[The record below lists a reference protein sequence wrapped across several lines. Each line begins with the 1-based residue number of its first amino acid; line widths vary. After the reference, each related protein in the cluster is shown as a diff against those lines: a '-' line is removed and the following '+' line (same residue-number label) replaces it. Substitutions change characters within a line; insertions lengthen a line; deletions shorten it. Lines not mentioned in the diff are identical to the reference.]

1 MAKGSSDLSAVDAFK
16 QGVVDRLGA
25 SIKKAFI
32 DPKNIVYDRF
42 SSGSY
47 LLDDELKGGYVKGKH
62 VEFMGESGSGKAQPL
77 SCNILTP
84 TGFKKMGDI
93 RYGDSVISYDGTPTT
108 VLGVYPQGIQKV
120 YEFTFD
126 DGSKTR
132 ATGDHL
138 WEVYSNKDNTPS
150 IITTND
156 ILREGFLKSDGGK
169 KFKII
174 RNEPVQFTSNRKLEL
189 NPYLLGFLI
198 GDGCLSDNSVMFTTV
213 DEQIL
218 DEIRKIIVDDG
229 LRVTFSPTTEG
240 SISYRFKKNYK
251 GKGKN
256 DVSKYLGLLGLS
268 GKTSYYKFIPEHYL
282 YASIEDRV
290 SLLQGL
296 MDSDGSASSAQ
307 GELEFSTSSLKL
319 SEDFTFLA
327 KSLGFRCKV
336 SSRMA
341 SYLNSAGVRVDCAR
355 SYRCRLIQQNS
366 NIKPFRLDRKNKN
379 YFSKYKESYYKFQFI
394 YDIKEV
400 EAEECQCIKVAHD
413 SSLYI
418 TDDFIVTHNTSSCA
432 EAVAQFQKKYP
443 KEMIMWFDLENVLD
457 EDYFN
462 NIGVNIDP
470 DKFILLRPSTG
481 EEVFEIIREF
491 TKSFKGGLIVID
503 SVPLM
508 VPETTMEAD
517 FNQANVA
524 AQARLM
530 SKGLEMTMAH
540 VSKSEATMF
549 FINQLRVNI
558 GNTYGDPN
566 VTKGGKA
573 LGYYVRTRI
582 KTSRQNS
589 KGIAGESSGNTFELV
604 KANYGNEKK
613 KVETRI
619 VYGQGIDKYSELIDF
634 CTKLDVFEKSGSW
647 FSYKG
652 TKLANGK
659 NAFIEVLKD
668 NIELFEE
675 LEQIVRNHIKEK
687 YEKKNGSN

>member
-25 SIKKAFI
+25 NIKKAFI
-32 DPKNIVYDRF
+32 DPKNIVYERF

-62 VEFMGESGSGKAQPL
+62 VEFMGESGSGK
-77 SCNILTP
+77 
-84 TGFKKMGDI
+84 
-93 RYGDSVISYDGTPTT
+93 TT
-108 VLGVYPQGIQKV
+108 
-120 YEFTFD
+120 
-126 DGSKTR
+126 
-132 ATGDHL
+132 
-138 WEVYSNKDNTPS
+138 
-150 IITTND
+150 
-156 ILREGFLKSDGGK
+156 
-169 KFKII
+169 
-174 RNEPVQFTSNRKLEL
+174 
-189 NPYLLGFLI
+189 
-198 GDGCLSDNSVMFTTV
+198 
-213 DEQIL
+213 
-218 DEIRKIIVDDG
+218 
-229 LRVTFSPTTEG
+229 
-240 SISYRFKKNYK
+240 
-251 GKGKN
+251 
-256 DVSKYLGLLGLS
+256 
-268 GKTSYYKFIPEHYL
+268 
-282 YASIEDRV
+282 
-290 SLLQGL
+290 
-296 MDSDGSASSAQ
+296 
-307 GELEFSTSSLKL
+307 
-319 SEDFTFLA
+319 
-327 KSLGFRCKV
+327 
-336 SSRMA
+336 
-341 SYLNSAGVRVDCAR
+341 
-355 SYRCRLIQQNS
+355 
-366 NIKPFRLDRKNKN
+366 
-379 YFSKYKESYYKFQFI
+379 
-394 YDIKEV
+394 
-400 EAEECQCIKVAHD
+400 
-413 SSLYI
+413 
-418 TDDFIVTHNTSSCA
+418 SCA

-675 LEQIVRNHIKEK
+675 LEQIVRNHIKQK
-687 YEKKNGSN
+687 YEKRNESN